1 MDRYIGKEVKLNP
14 KYDETEFIWIKREDW
29 ELNNK
34 HMCHPAFWFTNNGWI
49 YFGICKSY
57 NFGFL
62 KDFSDWDKFNENEPS
77 FREFDHLM
85 SLKPNFYKLIEKR
98 ISVVHDYQVD
108 DRVILFLCWI
118 CRTPH
123 ICVMYCWY
131 LQYESKK
138 HNTQKISFELFA
150 EIFGSGF
157 PSEEA
162 LNKMWM
168 QQQVIIEGNNSDN
181 LLDYPKAGLSL
192 FKNYVYEAN

>member
-1 MDRYIGKEVKLNP
+1 MIQFSVTEQPNSIEELFAKKFEELSKYPMDNNTSEIFVKLLLSRRNS
-14 KYDETEFIWIKREDW
+14 EEIK
-29 ELNNK
+29 
-34 HMCHPAFWFTNNGWI
+34 
-49 YFGICKSY
+49 
-57 NFGFL
+57 
-62 KDFSDWDKFNENEPS
+62 ENE
-77 FREFDHLM
+77 
-85 SLKPNFYKLIEKR
+85 KPNFYKLIENR

-108 DRVILFLCWI
+108 DRVVLFLCWI
-118 CRTPH
+118 CSTPQ

-138 HNTQKISFELFA
+138 HNTEKISFELFA

>member
-1 MDRYIGKEVKLNP
+1 MIQFSVTEQPNSIEELFAKKFEELSKYPMDNNTSEIFVKLLLSRRNS
-14 KYDETEFIWIKREDW
+14 EEIK
-29 ELNNK
+29 
-34 HMCHPAFWFTNNGWI
+34 
-49 YFGICKSY
+49 
-57 NFGFL
+57 
-62 KDFSDWDKFNENEPS
+62 ENE
-77 FREFDHLM
+77 
-85 SLKPNFYKLIEKR
+85 KPNFYKLIENR

-108 DRVILFLCWI
+108 DRVVLFLCWI

-138 HNTQKISFELFA
+138 HNTEKISFELFA

-192 FKNYVYEAN
+192 FKNYVYESN

>member
-1 MDRYIGKEVKLNP
+1 MIQFSVTEQPNSIEELFAKKFEELSKYPMDNNTSEIFVKLLLSRRNS
-14 KYDETEFIWIKREDW
+14 EEIK
-29 ELNNK
+29 
-34 HMCHPAFWFTNNGWI
+34 
-49 YFGICKSY
+49 
-57 NFGFL
+57 
-62 KDFSDWDKFNENEPS
+62 ENE
-77 FREFDHLM
+77 
-85 SLKPNFYKLIEKR
+85 KPNFYKLIENR

-108 DRVILFLCWI
+108 DRVVLFLCWI
-118 CRTPH
+118 CRTPQ

-138 HNTQKISFELFA
+138 HNTEKISFELFA